1 MHNLITFE
9 RMNVVARDADEKR
22 TAFEIP
28 NSNYMVGNW
37 NHALLNVQY
46 TIYIM
51 VKNLILR
58 NFNGEHGHTAKL
70 RERKND
76 CTEIKMQ
83 IEQGN
88 TW

>member
-51 VKNLILR
+51 VKNWIFSEFQWR
-58 NFNGEHGHTAKL
+58 AY
-70 RERKND
+70 REVAREKKWLHRD
-76 CTEIKMQ
+76 KEVMQ